1 MSHQDRISPYV
12 INTIS
17 CRQVMRIKNNIYKL
31 IQYQILQTNITR
43 TVGQTVRRISNEIL
57 GVKELTIGSFS
68 QLADIELTEKSSL
81 PAFHCPGITF
91 DKFFIFVSV
100 RSTRANH
107 SYKLYV
113 NPERVNSYK
122 HSFFICMIRIWSNSP
137 RDFMEA
143 DNLQLFNPNLGII
156 CYILIDSEYF
166 NLRNFT
172 GAVIRNFISF
182 FFSFYREFLNSVYLS
197 TSSQDAF

>member
-68 QLADIELTEKSSL
+68 QLADIELTEKFSF
-81 PAFHCPGITF
+81 PAFHYPGITF

-113 NPERVNSYK
+113 NPERVHSYK
-122 HSFFICMIRIWSNSP
+122 HSFFICMIRIWSDSP

-182 FFSFYREFLNSVYLS
+182 L
-197 TSSQDAF
+197 

>member
-1 MSHQDRISPYV
+1 MEASR
-12 INTIS
+12 NL
-17 CRQVMRIKNNIYKL
+17 L
-31 IQYQILQTNITR
+31 IL
-43 TVGQTVRRISNEIL
+43 
-57 GVKELTIGSFS
+57 
-68 QLADIELTEKSSL
+68 SSL
-81 PAFHCPGITF
+81 KNFLCQHSTALESHLTN
-91 DKFFIFVSV
+91 FFIFVSV

-143 DNLQLFNPNLGII
+143 NLQLFNPNLGII

-182 FFSFYREFLNSVYLS
+182 FFFLFFFIGSF
-197 TSSQDAF
+197 